1 MSFLAGESQRGFFKQ
16 PIGSGRKRR
25 VPVCWPFNVDL
36 FGFVTGKG
44 IDLPVEAADAPP
56 VVAQPALVSTKVKD
70 TQPVPVNAFG
80 ETLQSFPGIDPDN
93 AFGFTPRLKG
103 VNQLELTLP
112 GLLGDL
118 AFWHPPSFEIQ
129 VHPRNKKEVPGAGL
143 DCAQARKQQI

>member
-1 MSFLAGESQRGFFKQ
+1 MSFLAGENQRGFFKQ

-56 VVAQPALVSTKVKD
+56 VVAQPPLVSTKVKD

-80 ETLQSFPGIDPDN
+80 ETLQSFSGVDPDH
-93 AFGFTPRLKG
+93 ARIAG
-103 VNQLELTLP
+103 
-112 GLLGDL
+112 
-118 AFWHPPSFEIQ
+118 Q
-129 VHPRNKKEVPGAGL
+129 VIFRTEGGTN
-143 DCAQARKQQI
+143 DWQARDITLNLLRQTGDFVIDTFDIGARRPYVSE